1 MTTTKIVTF
10 TGSKGGVGKTTILF
24 NFASWLASQNKKV
37 LLIDADFQ
45 ASLSSTFNVIT
56 NQNTLLDVFIGSQP
70 EVRQVAENIDLIP
83 ASPNL
88 DQVETLIQGK
98 MFREYVLLNWMNKN
112 KDVIYSYDYVLIDTH
127 PEFSMLTKNTIAV
140 SDAVIVPLEPSEYGF
155 TQLKNQFE
163 LRMAEFREASI
174 DPRTNAS
181 DIDAKVYFIG
191 SKARSTTTS
200 SRLFKEELESIP
212 NNIGVIKFSEI
223 MPTSTFTKVA
233 VTNMTADKLRSYKGY
248 KDHLVEEFTKLTQT
262 IDNI

>member
-1 MTTTKIVTF
+1 MANTKIVTF

-24 NFASWLASQNKKV
+24 NISSWLATNSKKI

-56 NQNTLLDVFIGSQP
+56 NQHTLLDVFMGGEP
-70 EVRQVAENIDLIP
+70 DVRQVAENIDLIP

-98 MFREYVLLNWMNKN
+98 MFREYMLLNWMHKN
-112 KDVIYSYDYVLIDTH
+112 EDLIYTYDYVFIDTH
-127 PEFSMLTKNTIAV
+127 PEFSMLTKNMIAV

-174 DPRTNAS
+174 DPRTNTS
-181 DIDAKVYFIG
+181 DIDAQVFFVG
-191 SKARSTTTS
+191 SKARTTTTS
-200 SRLFKEELESIP
+200 SRLFREELLSIP

-233 VTNMTADKLRSYKGY
+233 VTKYECR
-248 KDHLVEEFTKLTQT
+248 
-262 IDNI
+262 